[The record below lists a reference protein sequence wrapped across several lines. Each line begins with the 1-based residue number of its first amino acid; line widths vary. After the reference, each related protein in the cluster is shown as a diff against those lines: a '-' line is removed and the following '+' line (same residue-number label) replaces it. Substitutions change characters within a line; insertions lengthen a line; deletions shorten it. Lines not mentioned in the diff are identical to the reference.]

1 MPYRVSRE
9 TLLLLAGL
17 FWTLAGVNVL
27 RLGIR
32 YWMDNPGYFLFKLSE
47 MLVIFFVFLGFIRI
61 CTASIRFGLFT
72 NRKRIPSFPSLMG
85 KVGWWWA

>member
-17 FWTLAGVNVL
+17 FWALAGVNVL

-47 MLVIFFVFLGFIRI
+47 MLVIFFVFSESVPQAY
-61 CTASIRFGLFT
+61 ASDYSQTGKESRLF
-72 NRKRIPSFPSLMG
+72 LL
-85 KVGWWWA
+85 